1 MATVSQIDNDILA
14 GLKAREPEVKK
25 PPFNAGG
32 VQWGFRE
39 STFDGRPYIEVSCD
53 KCHTLLRTQ
62 QADFTWRHCGM
73 ESVVPEKLNDR
84 LVKKQVELGLRK
96 PEGLLAKLF
105 PKPEPK
111 PEAKPALNTF

>member
-1 MATVSQIDNDILA
+1 MATIAQIDNEVIA
-14 GLKAREPEVKK
+14 GIKARELEEKK

-62 QADFTWRHCGM
+62 QADFVWRHCKTVS
-73 ESVVPEKLNDR
+73 EVPAELNER
-84 LVKKQVELGLRK
+84 LVKLQIKLGLRK
-96 PEGLLAKLF
+96 PEGGFIKKLF
-105 PKPEPK
+105 GQSEPA
-111 PEAKPALNTF
+111 PPALSNF